1 MVFPLVV
8 VASNIN
14 KIMKYDIP
22 AALDTLKP
30 GAEWMLNGGD
40 YTGITWLSSEQQPT
54 KTEVIDKIAEL
65 DAAEP
70 MRLLRIE
77 RNKKIAETDWRV
89 LPDQTPSDDWINYRQ
104 ALRDLPANA
113 SPKLDIGGELDF
125 SSFTWPTEPE

>member
-1 MVFPLVV
+1 
-8 VASNIN
+8 
-14 KIMKYDIP
+14 MKYDIP
-22 AALDTLKP
+22 TALQALKP
-30 GAEWMLNGGD
+30 GAKWVLRGED
-40 YTGITWLSSEQQPT
+40 YTGLEWLDSKQTQPT

-77 RNKKIAETDWRV
+77 RNKKIALTDWRV

-104 ALRDLPANA
+104 ALRDLPASA
-113 SPKLDIGGELDF
+113 SPKLGSDYELDF